1 MEALQEWII
10 TRSGRIAELDWPQ
23 VWKYY
28 KRESIA
34 LSPKVSSGYH
44 DGVVRRTMHPAIVV
58 PAITGA
64 TVGKGKE
71 DASQVDQLRTQLCGH
86 AEVFNVGP

>member
-1 MEALQEWII
+1 MDCKGG
-10 TRSGRIAELDWPQ
+10 SIAELGWPQ
-23 VWKYY
+23 VWKYWQPW
-28 KRESIA
+28 SVA

-71 DASQVDQLRTQLCGH
+71 DASQVDELRTQLCGH
-86 AEVFNVGP
+86 AEVFKVGR